1 MVKKRRVQQVAVPT
15 SIKELPLKYSESVI
29 VPSELVCD
37 NPQSQMYRL
46 STGETV
52 VFKFGMSC
60 DNRSHVY
67 DELLDDLSKSTYGIS
82 YNVLRNGWMYRLGSL
97 SEFWTCM
104 KPVKINYKP
113 SGFNQ

>member
-1 MVKKRRVQQVAVPT
+1 MRMAKKRRVQQVAVPT
-15 SIKELPLKYSESVI
+15 SIKEIPLKYSESVI
-29 VPSELVCD
+29 VPSELVCY

-104 KPVKINYKP
+104 KPIKINDKT
-113 SGFNQ
+113 

>member
-1 MVKKRRVQQVAVPT
+1 MAKKRKVQQVAVPT

-29 VPSELVCD
+29 VPSELVSD

-52 VFKFGMSC
+52 IFKFGMSC

-82 YNVLRNGWMYRLGSL
+82 YNVLRNGWMYRIGSL
-97 SEFWTCM
+97 SEFWTFM
-104 KPVKINYKP
+104 KPIKINDKT
-113 SGFNQ
+113 